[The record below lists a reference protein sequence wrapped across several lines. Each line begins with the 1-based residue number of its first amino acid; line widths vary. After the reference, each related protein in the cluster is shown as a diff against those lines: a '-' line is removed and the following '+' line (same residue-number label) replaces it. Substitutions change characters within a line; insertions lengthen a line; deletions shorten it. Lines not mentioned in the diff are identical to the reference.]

1 MPRPRRVEE
10 IVWVWDAHLRPGMFR
25 RDLHG
30 IWHVGLGTDLQLLLF
45 EVNLTRKDREWL
57 ESLKIGIG

>member
-1 MPRPRRVEE
+1 
-10 IVWVWDAHLRPGMFR
+10 MFR

>member
-1 MPRPRRVEE
+1 MY
-10 IVWVWDAHLRPGMFR
+10 R
-25 RDLHG
+25 RDLNG
-30 IWHVGLGTDLQLLLF
+30 IWHVGFGTDLQLLLF